1 MVTISYISKN
11 SINLMVYIRA
21 KKVKSDQYLYLV
33 KSVWDSK
40 RSTSK
45 QQIVKYLGKASEV
58 DKDDIPE
65 EYRNDAKI
73 LSVLASYNPEDIQKR
88 EYATKKSK
96 QQLFKKLTDGNLDE
110 CIKIYKNYVEIFNIA
125 DFFDKILRPVMNQIG
140 EEWDNGKLPIA
151 TEHVASNVA
160 QTLVKI
166 IMEQISGT
174 GNKKKVLLCVP
185 VGEEHHIGCDVLE
198 TYLTIKGFK
207 VFNMGTSIPTDSI
220 LDFIKMKKPDVLLIS
235 ITIGD
240 NILAGQRLAK
250 KIREK
255 SKIPILIGGYAM
267 QIKNPP
273 KFDGNVIGD
282 ISLED
287 IPKILRK
294 IPLTN

>member
-40 RSTSK
+40 KSTSK
-45 QQIVKYLGKASEV
+45 QEIVKYLGKASEV
-58 DKDDIPE
+58 VKDDIPTE
-65 EYRNDAKI
+65 FRNDAKI

-88 EYATKKSK
+88 EDAAKKSK
-96 QQLFKKLTDGNLDE
+96 QQLFKKLTDGNLEE
-110 CIKIYKNYVEIFNIA
+110 CIKIYKNYVEIFNIS
-125 DFFDKILRPVMNQIG
+125 DFFDKILRPVMSKIG
-140 EEWDNGKLPIA
+140 EDWDSGKLSIA

-166 IMEQISGT
+166 IMDQVSGS
-174 GNKKKVLLCVP
+174 GNKKKIMICVP

-220 LDFIKMKKPDVLLIS
+220 MEFINMKKPDIVLIS
-235 ITIGD
+235 ITIPD

-250 KIREK
+250 KIRES
-255 SKIPILIGGYAM
+255 SKTPILIGGHAL
-267 QIKNPP
+267 QIENPP
-273 KFDGNVIGD
+273 KFEGNVIGD
-282 ISLED
+282 TNLED

-294 IPLTN
+294 IPATN

>member
-1 MVTISYISKN
+1 MVTISYISKI
-11 SINLMVYIRA
+11 SITLVVYIRA

-45 QQIVKYLGKASEV
+45 QEIVKYLGKASDV
-58 DKDDIPE
+58 IKDDIPLE
-65 EYRNDAKI
+65 FRNDAKI

-88 EYATKKSK
+88 EDATKKSK
-96 QQLFKKLTDGNLDE
+96 QQLFKKLTDGNIEE
-110 CIKIYKNYVEIFNIA
+110 CIKIYKSYVEIFNIA
-125 DFFDKILRPVMNQIG
+125 DFFDKILRPVMAKIG
-140 EEWDNGKLPIA
+140 KDWETGKITIA
-151 TEHVASNVA
+151 TEHVASNIA

-166 IMEQISGT
+166 IMEQSSGT
-174 GNKKKVLLCVP
+174 GNKKKVMICVP

-207 VFNMGTSIPTDSI
+207 VFNMGTSIPTESI
-220 LDFIKMKKPDVLLIS
+220 MEFINMKKPNIVLIS
-235 ITIGD
+235 ITIQD

-255 SKIPILIGGYAM
+255 SKIPILVGGYAM
-267 QIKNPP
+267 QIENTP
-273 KFDGNVIGD
+273 KFEGNVIGD
-282 ISLED
+282 TSLED

-294 IPLTN
+294 MPLTN

>member
-1 MVTISYISKN
+1 MYGFQKKYIKTRN
-11 SINLMVYIRA
+11 C
-21 KKVKSDQYLYLV
+21 
-33 KSVWDSK
+33 
-40 RSTSK
+40 
-45 QQIVKYLGKASEV
+45 KYLGKASDV
-58 DKDDIPE
+58 IRDDIPLE
-65 EYRNDAKI
+65 FRNDAKI

-88 EYATKKSK
+88 EDATKRSK
-96 QQLFKKLTDGNLDE
+96 QQLFKKLTDGNIEE

-125 DFFDKILRPVMNQIG
+125 DFFDRILRPVMAKIG
-140 EEWDNGKLPIA
+140 EDWANGKLAIA

-166 IMEQISGT
+166 IMDQVSGT
-174 GNKKKVLLCVP
+174 GNKKKIMLCVP

-207 VFNMGTSIPTDSI
+207 IFNMGTSIPSESI
-220 LDFIKMKKPDVLLIS
+220 LEFINMKKPDIVLIS
-235 ITIGD
+235 ITIQD

-255 SKIPILIGGYAM
+255 SKIPILVGGYAM
-267 QIKNPP
+267 QIDNPA
-273 KFDGNVIGD
+273 KFEGNVIGD
-282 ISLED
+282 TNLED

>member
-1 MVTISYISKN
+1 
-11 SINLMVYIRA
+11 MVYIRA

-45 QQIVKYLGKASEV
+45 QEIVKYLGKASDV
-58 DKDDIPE
+58 IKDDIPLE
-65 EYRNDAKI
+65 FRNDAKI

-88 EYATKKSK
+88 EDATKKSK
-96 QQLFKKLTDGNLDE
+96 QQLFKKLTEGNIEE

-125 DFFDKILRPVMNQIG
+125 DFFDKILRPVMVKIG
-140 EEWDNGKLPIA
+140 KDWETGKLAIA
-151 TEHVASNVA
+151 TEHVASNIA

-166 IMEQISGT
+166 IMEQSSGT
-174 GNKKKVLLCVP
+174 GNKKKVMICVP

-207 VFNMGTSIPTDSI
+207 VFNMGTSIPTESI
-220 LDFIKMKKPDVLLIS
+220 MEFINMKKPDIVLIS
-235 ITIGD
+235 ITIQD
-240 NILAGQRLAK
+240 NVLAGQRLAK
-250 KIREK
+250 KIRGQ
-255 SKIPILIGGYAM
+255 SKIPILVGGYAM
-267 QIKNPP
+267 QIENTP
-273 KFDGNVIGD
+273 KFEGNVIGD
-282 ISLED
+282 TNLED

>member
-1 MVTISYISKN
+1 
-11 SINLMVYIRA
+11 MVYIRA

-45 QQIVKYLGKASEV
+45 QEIVKYLGKASDV
-58 DKDDIPE
+58 IKDDIPLE
-65 EYRNDAKI
+65 FRNDAKI

-88 EYATKKSK
+88 EDATKKSK
-96 QQLFKKLTDGNLDE
+96 QQLFKKLTDGNIEE

-125 DFFDKILRPVMNQIG
+125 DFFDKILRPVMVKIG
-140 EEWDNGKLPIA
+140 KDWETGKLTIA
-151 TEHVASNVA
+151 TEHVASNIA

-166 IMEQISGT
+166 IMEQSSGT
-174 GNKKKVLLCVP
+174 GNKKKVMICVP

-207 VFNMGTSIPTDSI
+207 VFNMGTSIPTESI
-220 LDFIKMKKPDVLLIS
+220 MEFINMKKPDIVLIS
-235 ITIGD
+235 ITIQD

-250 KIREK
+250 KIRGQ
-255 SKIPILIGGYAM
+255 SKIPILVGGYAM
-267 QIKNPP
+267 QVENTP
-273 KFDGNVIGD
+273 KFEGNVIGD
-282 ISLED
+282 TNLED

>member
-1 MVTISYISKN
+1 
-11 SINLMVYIRA
+11 MVYIRA

-40 RSTSK
+40 KSTSK
-45 QQIVKYLGKASEV
+45 QEIVKYLGKASDV
-58 DKDDIPE
+58 VKDDIPLE
-65 EYRNDAKI
+65 FRNDAKI

-88 EYATKKSK
+88 EDATKRSK
-96 QQLFKKLTDGNLDE
+96 QQLFKKLTDGNIDE

-125 DFFDKILRPVMNQIG
+125 DFFDRILRPVMAKIG
-140 EEWDNGKLPIA
+140 EDWANGKLAIA

-166 IMEQISGT
+166 IMDQVSGT
-174 GNKKKVLLCVP
+174 GNKKKIMLCVP

-207 VFNMGTSIPTDSI
+207 IFNMGTSIPTESI
-220 LDFIKMKKPDVLLIS
+220 IEFINMKKPDIILIS
-235 ITIGD
+235 ITIQD
-240 NILAGQRLAK
+240 NVLAGQRLAK

-255 SKIPILIGGYAM
+255 SKIPILVGGYAM
-267 QIKNPP
+267 QVDNPA
-273 KFDGNVIGD
+273 KFEGNVIGD
-282 ISLED
+282 TSLED

-294 IPLTN
+294 IPLAN

>member
-1 MVTISYISKN
+1 
-11 SINLMVYIRA
+11 MVYIRA

-40 RSTSK
+40 KSTSK
-45 QQIVKYLGKASEV
+45 QEIVKYLGKASDV
-58 DKDDIPE
+58 IKDDIPLE
-65 EYRNDAKI
+65 FRNDAKI

-88 EYATKKSK
+88 EDATKRSK
-96 QQLFKKLTDGNLDE
+96 QQLFKKLTDGNIDE

-125 DFFDKILRPVMNQIG
+125 DFFDRILRPVMAKIG
-140 EEWDNGKLPIA
+140 EDWANGKLAIA
-151 TEHVASNVA
+151 TEHVASNIA

-166 IMEQISGT
+166 IMEQVSGT
-174 GNKKKVLLCVP
+174 GNKKKIMLCVP

-207 VFNMGTSIPTDSI
+207 IFNMGTSIPAESI
-220 LDFIKMKKPDVLLIS
+220 LEFITMKKPDIVLIS
-235 ITIGD
+235 ITIQD

-255 SKIPILIGGYAM
+255 SKIPILVGGYAM
-267 QIKNPP
+267 QIDNPA
-273 KFDGNVIGD
+273 KFEGNVIGD
-282 ISLED
+282 TSLED

-294 IPLTN
+294 IPLVN